1 MGEKSHRVDTENKG
15 TLFGKKTIR
24 AHQTGNRNSSWVA
37 INFRNFDFVELYLSQ
52 GLLASEKQGLMT
64 N

>member
-1 MGEKSHRVDTENKG
+1 MGEKSHRVGTENKG

-24 AHQTGNRNSSWVA
+24 VHQTGNRNSSWVA
-37 INFRNFDFVELYLSQ
+37 INFIFVELCLSQ
-52 GLLASEKQGLMT
+52 GLLLRKKQGLMT